1 MGLSGHSTETAVIGW
16 ADVSACTHVC
26 SYVNWRYIVSGHRDE
41 AAGGYTLFSVS
52 PSESFSLDVLKTSN
66 WNPLLPLE
74 FSGVTRRKHSAS
86 EPRHFNSFFHLVII
100 KEIAK

>member
-1 MGLSGHSTETAVIGW
+1 MIGW

-52 PSESFSLDVLKTSN
+52 PSESFSLEWPQDFQ
-66 WNPLLPLE
+66 LE
-74 FSGVTRRKHSAS
+74 PSAASGILWGDQEETQCFR
-86 EPRHFNSFFHLVII
+86 
-100 KEIAK
+100 AKAFQ